1 MIESESARSV
11 LKKLIQ
17 RVQYVIQVPVMKIQ
31 YLVPGI
37 RNPWRGIQNP
47 RVSGTPLHGAIVK

>member
-1 MIESESARSV
+1 M
-11 LKKLIQ
+11 
-17 RVQYVIQVPVMKIQ
+17 QYVPVPVPVPVMKIQ